1 MSRSIRKQLIDSAD
15 QALDRIVALDEIL
28 YNMEA
33 MSEGR
38 QPLITE
44 ITPLL
49 VKGHNAL
56 YQLWKSLRDQL

>member
-1 MSRSIRKQLIDSAD
+1 MSRSIRKQLIDSSQ
-15 QALDRIVALDEIL
+15 QALNRIEDLDEIL

-56 YQLWKSLRDQL
+56 YQVWTSLRDQL